1 MPIMPLISEYS
12 AKQPQLT
19 NNNNTV
25 INFANK
31 TISLSL
37 DDSTILLK
45 KNLLFLMY
53 NFDFNYKFLTTSFH
67 APKVLTEVA
76 SFFTDLVEDFSFTY
90 ALNSKH
96 DYMKSS
102 LLLNVRKPL
111 RNLSITYNAIHKVF
125 RTRFDENRAHVNVN
139 NFTLSKPEIPF
150 IADKKILFEKAI
162 SKTKISYM
170 SYNYYKNNILP
181 LSNLLSQSYN
191 SLNYYY
197 YEFPL

>member
-1 MPIMPLISEYS
+1 
-12 AKQPQLT
+12 
-19 NNNNTV
+19 
-25 INFANK
+25 
-31 TISLSL
+31 
-37 DDSTILLK
+37 
-45 KNLLFLMY
+45 
-53 NFDFNYKFLTTSFH
+53 
-67 APKVLTEVA
+67 
-76 SFFTDLVEDFSFTY
+76 
-90 ALNSKH
+90 
-96 DYMKSS
+96 MKSS